1 MNMLTK
7 SQLGC
12 RALRFADR
20 RSPIRM
26 PGRRSRLTTSPG
38 FTLVELMVSIAL
50 GLIVLA
56 GLVTM
61 FANTSVARGEIDKAS
76 RQIENGR
83 YALHVLADD
92 IAHAGYFG
100 PLSTAP
106 TSAAIPDPCL
116 TASTTNGAN
125 GNGLGVAI
133 QGYAGASADPT
144 LPSGCLLG
152 YKPNTAVLVVRRAG
166 TSTSGGAAI
175 TANEF
180 NIQVSGCAG
189 EAAYIVGTV
198 LADFTLHKN
207 NNHCPLP
214 LSSATSGAADIWP
227 LYVRIYY
234 ITTCSNLDD
243 CTASGADTVPTLR
256 RVDVKPGGSVVT
268 PIVDGIENLQVQYGL
283 DTTGDGST
291 DSYTDTPPT
300 TAAAWADVVGLRVY
314 LLSRN
319 NDATGGYVDSK
330 TYAMGPVSVTPGGA
344 FKRHAYNEVVRI
356 NNVAGRR
363 E

>member
-7 SQLGC
+7 SQLGH
-12 RALRFADR
+12 RTLRF
-20 RSPIRM
+20 SGCMPSVRM
-26 PGRRSRLTTSPG
+26 TRTRSRLATSSG

-83 YALHVLADD
+83 YALHVLTDD

-106 TSAAIPDPCL
+106 TSTTIPDPCL
-116 TASTTNGAN
+116 TASTTDGAN
-125 GNGLGVAI
+125 GNGLGVPL
-133 QGYAGASADPT
+133 QGYVGATADPT
-144 LPSGCLLG
+144 LPSGCLVG

-166 TSTSGGAAI
+166 TSTTGGTAI

-180 NIQVSGCAG
+180 NVQVSGCAG
-189 EAAYIVGTV
+189 EVAYIVGTV
-198 LADFTLHKN
+198 LTDFTLHKN
-207 NNHCPLP
+207 DNHCPLP
-214 LSSATSGAADIWP
+214 LSATSGPADIWP

-234 ITTCSNLDD
+234 ITTCSNQDD

-256 RVDVKPGGSVVT
+256 RVDVKPGGSVIT
-268 PIVDGIENLQVQYGL
+268 PIVDGIENLQLQYGL

-291 DSYTDTPPT
+291 DSYTNTPPT
-300 TAAAWADVVGLRVY
+300 TVAAWGDVVAMRVY

-319 NDATGGYVDSK
+319 NDATGGYVDTK
-330 TYAMGPVSVTPGGA
+330 TYAMGPVSVAPGGA

>member
-1 MNMLTK
+1 MNTLTK
-7 SQLGC
+7 SQLG
-12 RALRFADR
+12 RRMLRFGDR
-20 RSPIRM
+20 SLSVRM
-26 PGRRSRLTTSPG
+26 ARRYSRLTSSAG

-83 YALHVLADD
+83 YALHVLTDD

-106 TSAAIPDPCL
+106 TSATVPDPCL
-116 TASTTNGAN
+116 TASTTDGAN
-125 GNGLGVAI
+125 GNGLGVPI

-144 LPSGCLLG
+144 LPTGCLLG
-152 YKPNTAVLVVRRAG
+152 YKANTAVLVVRRAG
-166 TSTSGGAAI
+166 TTTSGGAAI

-189 EAAYIVGTV
+189 EAAYIVGTA
-198 LADFTLHKN
+198 LTDFTLHKN
-207 NNHCPLP
+207 DNHCPLP
-214 LSSATSGAADIWP
+214 LSATSGAADIWP

-234 ITTCSNLDD
+234 ITTCSNQTD

-268 PIVDGIENLQVQYGL
+268 PIVDGIENLQIQYGL
-283 DTTGDGST
+283 DSTGDGST
-291 DSYTDTPPT
+291 DSYTNTPPT
-300 TAAAWADVVGLRVY
+300 TAAAWQDVVALRVY

-319 NDATGGYVDSK
+319 NDATGGYVDTK